1 MRACEKKRARTFSS
15 SVARSNLRSSRHL
28 LPNSSRISRCSS
40 SSPRTGRREALFYF
54 VLSARARVKC
64 IALFLFI
71 QTQSPNAR
79 CFSTSRHASFRR
91 NGKRK
96 RERERTAS
104 FSSSSSSSS
113 SYLSRARAKPSE
125 ALDYDA
131 DAAFVFP
138 EPPCLPRVFFRDL
151 YFFTETLKSTVF
163 LPFLSLRS
171 EFRDY
176 KSTPCASVTY
186 THTHHTK
193 IGRAHV
199 RTPVTEK
206 SRMPSSA

>member
-1 MRACEKKRARTFSS
+1 MRACEKKRARAPFLRPSLVRTFARAAIFFRTPREFRAVLLLLRGP
-15 SVARSNLRSSRHL
+15 VAARHYFISFSLRARACEMYRPFSFYPDAVPQRAMLLYLSSRFL
-28 LPNSSRISRCSS
+28 SSQ
-40 SSPRTGRREALFYF
+40 RE
-54 VLSARARVKC
+54 K
-64 IALFLFI
+64 
-71 QTQSPNAR
+71 
-79 CFSTSRHASFRR
+79 
-91 NGKRK
+91 KK

-104 FSSSSSSSS
+104 SSSSSSSS

-171 EFRDY
+171 ECRDY

-193 IGRAHV
+193 
-199 RTPVTEK
+199 
-206 SRMPSSA
+206 

>member
-1 MRACEKKRARTFSS
+1 MFLSSFGYDKKRTTFCERVKKKERAHLFFVRRSFEPSLEPPSSSELLENFALFFFFSADRSPRGIILFRSLCARACEMYRPFSFYPDAVPQRAM
-15 SVARSNLRSSRHL
+15 LLYLSSRFL
-28 LPNSSRISRCSS
+28 SSQ
-40 SSPRTGRREALFYF
+40 RE
-54 VLSARARVKC
+54 K
-64 IALFLFI
+64 
-71 QTQSPNAR
+71 
-79 CFSTSRHASFRR
+79 
-91 NGKRK
+91 KK

-104 FSSSSSSSS
+104 SSSSSSSS

-193 IGRAHV
+193 
-199 RTPVTEK
+199 
-206 SRMPSSA
+206 